1 MVQQLIQ
8 SFMRQLQG
16 KNVKGFQQIQS
27 MMNMGQNPEPYV
39 KQILGN
45 MNTEQKQAFF
55 KQLDGYGCPKQILSQ
70 LQNMK

>member
-16 KNVKGFQQIQS
+16 KNQQGFQQIQS
-27 MMNMGQNPEPYV
+27 MMSMGQNPEPYV

-45 MNTEQKQAFF
+45 MNSEQKQAFL
-55 KQLDGYGCPKQILSQ
+55 KQLNGYGCPKEILSK

>member
-1 MVQQLIQ
+1 MIQQLIQ
-8 SFMRQLQG
+8 TFMRQLQG
-16 KNVKGFQQIQS
+16 KNVQGFQQIQS

-45 MNTEQKQAFF
+45 MNKQQKEAFF
-55 KQLDGYGCPKQILSQ
+55 KQLNGYGCPKEIMSK